1 MHANRTPPQ
10 CSPINHDRADRP
22 DCAELRADLEALPQ
36 TISAALRQGNGLSE
50 WPMATLPR
58 VNAWAPPAARLSAD
72 EVYALITRVL
82 REYLDEHAKRTQPE
96 DHKDAGALDADEIDS
111 KCIGKLAALGILLT
125 PGVGK
130 TLAAVLLA
138 IEASQRGLPV
148 LILART
154 NELARDYVE
163 RIRAAGG
170 DSELYVTRQSE
181 DAVHADPA
189 LKPWLCR
196 RLTHVRAAGD
206 QNHRPMMSI
215 CRECPFG
222 RKGEYVCNDPKREQR
237 ALQWFRAR
245 DLDPVDYASC
255 DFLYRGLPKVRGG
268 RIIVAPLAAFSESLA
283 FLVVKDKSGKSQRV
297 QRLLIVDE
305 EFEPG
310 KLLIAGLDQ
319 ISKWLKRIATIKARA
334 EVELTKFYSAAVAEE
349 VRSHWRSVMQLCDL
363 ADGVYRGLSV
373 SIAKHE
379 APDLVALKS
388 LLTQTRRL
396 EQMHAGVAKWESVV
410 LTEKDQYDIPMR
422 GLKSI
427 VESIESG
434 VARMLPTSIEF
445 YERSPVLDWMEQ
457 RGSTIILD
465 ASLPLLMRENIIAH
479 GGQVVDVV
487 ARQNLLLTR
496 VTGTSYARGI
506 VKRRGFAAHAKAC
519 WRDYCLAAEQASSG
533 GAWAQMIHMAH
544 VLHAGAV
551 DFGIDLEAELALGR
565 SKSDVAAM
573 IAAAFEQ
580 RYRVRLGW
588 FGRHDRGQD
597 QWKDFNMRI
606 FSQALLGSKRGA
618 DGADADAEASED
630 GGSLTKTWRLARAAA
645 ISVGLPAVNWPEDVG
660 DMDNVKGRPQL
671 PLDPCVRRWLIDRY
685 VGALIQAIGRAR
697 AARALH
703 LIRVELWGGLDCPE
717 VDQALARAGLDV
729 QERWPNEVH
738 RFQRG
743 RPADSGDAELE
754 EAATRIEAPDRKV
767 TVRSLCA
774 AVRAAGG
781 GVDTARAAAFLKA
794 RKAKAKRSEN
804 TIGVSFSIFR
814 TKEPPER
821 GVPSLSAPTGNS
833 TSIDNIVFQPVQ
845 P

>member
-1 MHANRTPPQ
+1 VHANQTRPQ
-10 CSPINHDRADRP
+10 CSQINHNRP
-22 DCAELRADLEALPQ
+22 GRGELRADREALPQ
-36 TISAALRQGNGLSE
+36 TIGAALRQVNGLPE
-50 WPMATLPR
+50 LPMATLPS
-58 VNAWAPPAARLSAD
+58 VKAWVPPAARLSAD
-72 EVYALITRVL
+72 EAYALITRL
-82 REYLDEHAKRTQPE
+82 MREYLDEHAKRTQPE
-96 DHKDAGALDADEIDS
+96 DHKDADALDADEIDS
-111 KCIGKLAALGILLT
+111 KWIGKLSALGILLT

-130 TLAAVLLA
+130 TLAAALLA
-138 IEASQRGLPV
+138 IEASKRVLPV

-154 NELARDYVE
+154 KELARDYVE
-163 RIRAAGG
+163 RIREAGG
-170 DSELYVTRQSE
+170 DSELYVSRQSE

-237 ALQWFRAR
+237 ALKWFRAR
-245 DLDPVDYASC
+245 GLDPVDYAAC
-255 DFLYRGLPKVRGG
+255 DFLYHGLPKVRGG

-319 ISKWLKRIATIKARA
+319 IGKWLKRIATIKARA
-334 EVELTKFYSAAVAEE
+334 EVELTKFYSAAVAVE
-349 VRSHWRSVMQLCDL
+349 VRSHWRSVIQLCDL

-379 APDLVALKS
+379 APDLAALKS
-388 LLTQTRRL
+388 LLTETRRL

-445 YERSPVLDWMEQ
+445 YERSPVLDWLQ
-457 RGSTIILD
+457 LRGSTIILD
-465 ASLPLLMRENIIAH
+465 ASLPLLMGEIITAH
-479 GGQVVDVV
+479 GGQVVDAV
-487 ARQNLLLTR
+487 AEQNLLLTR
-496 VTGTSYARGI
+496 VTGTGYSRGI
-506 VKRRGFAAHAKAC
+506 VKRQGFAAHAKAC
-519 WRDYCLAAEQASSG
+519 WRDYCVAAEQASG
-533 GAWAQMIHMAH
+533 GAWAQMIHLAH

-551 DFGIDLEAELALGR
+551 DFGIDLVAELAMGR

-597 QWKDFNMRI
+597 QWKHFNMRI
-606 FSQALLGSKRGA
+606 FSQVLLGLKRSA
-618 DGADADAEASED
+618 DLEDADAEASED
-630 GGSLTKTWRLARAAA
+630 GGSLTKAWRLARAAA
-645 ISVGLPAVNWPEDVG
+645 ISAGLPAVNWPEDVG
-660 DMDNVKGRPQL
+660 DMDHVKGRPQL

-685 VGALIQAIGRAR
+685 SGALIQAIGRTR

-703 LIRVELWGGLDCPE
+703 LIRVELWGGLDCIE

-738 RFQRG
+738 QFRRG
-743 RPADSGDAELE
+743 RPVESGNAELE
-754 EAATRIEAPDRKV
+754 EAATSIECRSRKV

-781 GVDTARAAAFLKA
+781 GVDTGRAMAFLKS
-794 RKAKAKRSEN
+794 RKAKANVLK
-804 TIGVSFSIFR
+804 I
-814 TKEPPER
+814 
-821 GVPSLSAPTGNS
+821 
-833 TSIDNIVFQPVQ
+833 Q
-845 P
+845 